1 MWINN
6 GWVFQE
12 NGTFAKRDIATRKDK
27 IADTSDDERV
37 IDAENL
43 YVIPGLTDIHF
54 HGCMGYDF
62 CDGTKEA
69 LDTITEYQLSRGITT
84 ICPASMTYGE
94 ERLTAIFQTVANY
107 DNRKGSEIVGIN
119 MEGPFISQEKKG
131 AQNPMFIQSPD
142 VNMFIRLQEA
152 AHGMI
157 KLCDL
162 APELP
167 GAMDFIQR
175 LAKDVQIS
183 LAHTDADYETAM
195 GAFHAGVCHVTHL
208 YNGMN
213 PFHHREP
220 GVVGAA
226 SDFTDAYVELIGDGI
241 HVSPASVRSTLK
253 MIGEQRLVLISDS
266 LRSCGM
272 SDGQYELG
280 GQAVFKK
287 GKYTTLADG
296 TLAGSS
302 VDLMDVLKTVVLEMN
317 IPLETAITC
326 AAVNSAK
333 SIGIYDTYGS
343 LEKGKRANILLL
355 DRDLNLKYIIKD
367 GVICHRF

>member
-1 MWINN
+1 MWIKN

-12 NGTFAKRDIATRKDK
+12 DGKFIKGNIAVQGNK
-27 IADTSDDERV
+27 IAYASDEESV
-37 IDAENL
+37 IDAESL

-69 LDTITEYQLSRGITT
+69 LDAITEYQLSRGVTT

-94 ERLTAIFQTVANY
+94 ERITEIFKTVANY

-142 VNMFIRLQEA
+142 VDMFVRFQQA

-157 KLCDL
+157 KLCDI

-167 GAMDFIQR
+167 GAMDFIHR
-175 LAKDVQIS
+175 LAGDVHIS

-195 GAFHAGVCHVTHL
+195 GAFHAGARHVTHL
-208 YNGMN
+208 YNGMK

-253 MIGEQRLVLISDS
+253 MIGEQRLVFISDS

-287 GKYTTLADG
+287 GKYATLADG

-326 AAVNSAK
+326 AAVNSTKA
-333 SIGIYDTYGS
+333 IGIYDTFGS
-343 LEKGKRANILLL
+343 LEVGKQANILLL
-355 DRDLNLKYIIKD
+355 DKDLNLKYIIKD